1 MHIPLLSVSEAKK
14 IILEHARPFESEKVP
29 LRETQGRVAA
39 ANIFADRDY
48 PPFNRAAV
56 DGFAVNS
63 QYINTDNPLAIAGE
77 VLAGSFWHGEPC
89 PEKAIRVMTGA
100 PVPPFM
106 DTMIPVE
113 KTAINDHA
121 VSFLSAVIKK
131 GQNIALKGEDLT
143 AGREIPIKGRIIQW
157 LEYAALA
164 ALGIRQLSVFR
175 LPVVRIVSTG
185 NEIKSADS
193 AVSDYQ
199 IRDSNA
205 YSIEGFLRKY
215 SIIPDSVTHVPDDL
229 QQLQLTFN
237 NQQSDILIVSGG
249 VSMGEADFVPKALE
263 QAGYKCLFHKV
274 AIKPGKPLWV
284 GTKGRSIAFALPG
297 NPVSVQ
303 VALKIFVEPY
313 IRKSFLAEEQT
324 CIVLPLD
331 IERTKKSDMTE
342 YFPVRISDHKNG
354 LIPCHSNGSGDIRV
368 TMFSHGIAL
377 HPVQTPYLSAGTP
390 VRFYPW

>member
-1 MHIPLLSVSEAKK
+1 MHIPLLSVAEARKA
-14 IILEHARPFESEKVP
+14 ILEHARPFESEKAP
-29 LRETQGRVAA
+29 LRETLGRVAA
-39 ANIFADRDY
+39 ANIYADRDY
-48 PPFNRAAV
+48 PPFDRAAV

-63 QYINTDNPLAIAGE
+63 HYIRTDNPLTIAGE
-77 VLAGSFWHGEPC
+77 VLAGSFWQGESC

-100 PVPPFM
+100 PVPSFM

-113 KTAINDHA
+113 KAAVSDHT
-121 VSFLSAVIKK
+121 VSFLSTALKK

-143 AGREIPIKGRIIQW
+143 AGREIPVKGRMIHW

-164 ALGIRQLSVFR
+164 ALGIGQLPVFC

-185 NEIKSADS
+185 NEVKPADS
-193 AVSDYQ
+193 SVSDYQ

-215 SIIPDSVTHVPDDL
+215 SIIPDSVTHVPDNL
-229 QQLQLTFN
+229 QQLQQTFDS
-237 NQQSDILIVSGG
+237 QQADILIISGG

-274 AIKPGKPLWV
+274 SIKPGKPLWV

-303 VALKIFVEPY
+303 VALKVFVEPY
-313 IRKSFLAEEQT
+313 IRKSFMAEEQT
-324 CIVLPLD
+324 SIVLPVD
-331 IERTKKSDMTE
+331 IERIKKSDMDE
-342 YFPVRISDHKNG
+342 YFPVRISEHKNS

-377 HPVQTPYLSAGTP
+377 HPAGIPCLSPGTP
-390 VRFYPW
+390 VQFYPW